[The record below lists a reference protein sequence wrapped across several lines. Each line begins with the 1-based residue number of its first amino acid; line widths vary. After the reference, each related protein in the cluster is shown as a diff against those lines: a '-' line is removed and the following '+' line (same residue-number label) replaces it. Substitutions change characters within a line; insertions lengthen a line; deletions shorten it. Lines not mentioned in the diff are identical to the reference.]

1 MDNRPIGV
9 MDSGLGGL
17 SVVRVLQQRLPN
29 EDLVFVGDQGH
40 FPYGVKPAA
49 KIQRLASAIGRFLLG
64 QDVKMMIIACNTATA
79 AALPRL
85 QKQLP
90 IPVIGVIHPGAAA
103 AVATDPAGP
112 IGVIAT
118 TATTTAAAYPKE
130 IAGLNPQTPVVAVAA
145 QELVGI
151 VEHGQTGTP
160 AAQRAVDQALAPYQ
174 KRPVKT
180 LILGC
185 THFPFLAPEIHR
197 TLGPAVQLIDPAQ
210 ETVAM
215 TASWLQDHAAL
226 AGNRLPVYRLY
237 STGNLADLRAG
248 VAKWLPAGGDYRLG
262 EASLDLKED

>member
-29 EDLVFVGDQGH
+29 EKLIFVGDQGH
-40 FPYGVKPAA
+40 FPYGVKTTAE
-49 KIQRLASAIGRFLLG
+49 IQKLASAIGRFLVS

-79 AALPRL
+79 AALPVL

-90 IPVIGVIHPGAAA
+90 IPVMGVINPGASA
-103 AVATDPAGP
+103 AVAADPTGP

-118 TATTTAAAYPKE
+118 ISTTKAGAYPQE
-130 IAGLNPQTPVVAVAA
+130 IAKLAPGVKVVSVAA
-145 QELVGI
+145 QELVSI

-160 AAQRAVDQALAPYQ
+160 QAQAAVDKALAPYQ
-174 KRPVKT
+174 KQPVKS

-197 TLGPAVQLIDPAQ
+197 TLGPEVKLIDPAQ
-210 ETVAM
+210 ETVAV
-215 TASWLQDHAAL
+215 AAKWLQDHQAEAPKQS
-226 AGNRLPVYRLY
+226 PVYHLY
-237 STGNLADLRAG
+237 STGDLAGLQAG
-248 VAKWLPAGGDYRLG
+248 VKQWLPADGNYQLDEL
-262 EASLDLKED
+262 SLDVDEQ